1 MPASRLLHPFM
12 LAQRRGSRKR
22 LFCAPCSRMM
32 QTPLG
37 PVNNAALRPFNVGE
51 QTRTIMAG
59 ANEREA
65 HLRALTEQLQFSV
78 ETLGDRLR

>member
-1 MPASRLLHPFM
+1 
-12 LAQRRGSRKR
+12 
-22 LFCAPCSRMM
+22 MM

-51 QTRTIMAG
+51 QTAIMAG

>member
-1 MPASRLLHPFM
+1 LRAVLADDADAAWTGEQCGAS
-12 LAQRRGSRKR
+12 
-22 LFCAPCSRMM
+22 
-32 QTPLG
+32 
-37 PVNNAALRPFNVGE
+37 PFNVGE

>member
-1 MPASRLLHPFM
+1 
-12 LAQRRGSRKR
+12 
-22 LFCAPCSRMM
+22 MM

>member
-1 MPASRLLHPFM
+1 
-12 LAQRRGSRKR
+12 
-22 LFCAPCSRMM
+22 MM

-65 HLRALTEQLQFSV
+65 HLRSLTEQLQFSV